1 MEGSRTGKAL
11 KNVGFS
17 ILSQVLTLILSFV
30 SRTCFIK
37 FFGVE
42 YLAVNGLFTDV
53 LGLLSMADL
62 GFTIAMVYSF
72 YEPLANHDEKKLAGL
87 ITFYR
92 RVYTY
97 IAISVALIGISL
109 LPILPY
115 IINYDTTIQNVNLY
129 YLISLFNVVISY
141 LWVYRT
147 AILTADQ
154 QEYRIKRIS
163 MTISTI
169 TTIIQIVVM
178 YVFQNYI
185 VYLLISTVFSVI
197 NNVIASRV
205 ATRLYPYIKNK
216 VEITKQE
223 KIYILKNLGSVFI
236 FKASNVLIN
245 ATDNILISILVSTVV
260 VGYYSNY
267 SMIQKQIMTFYSL
280 LFTSMTASIG
290 NLIVEESP
298 ENRYKVFQ
306 CQQSISFIFCI
317 VLVPCFA
324 LLVND
329 FIAIWLGSSFI
340 FNSLTLITICLN
352 MYLAC
357 VLQPLWTYREATGL
371 YRKTKWIMLICAIEN
386 IVLSIILGKLIGLA
400 GILLASALSRLSTYI
415 WYEPRILFKEY
426 FEIGVKNYYL
436 SIVKNFALIAIVFII
451 GSAIADKIIV
461 DSIWIWLVKALIIG
475 MFCFVSAVLAYWN
488 SDGIVYIRKRIKAL
502 WNMYLT

>member
-1 MEGSRTGKAL
+1 MEGSRRKKAL
-11 KNVGFS
+11 KNVSFN
-17 ILSQVLTLILSFV
+17 ILSQALTLILAFI
-30 SRTCFIK
+30 SRTFFVKI
-37 FFGVE
+37 FGVE
-42 YLAVNGLFTDV
+42 YLGLNGLFTDV

-87 ITFYR
+87 ITFYKK
-92 RVYTY
+92 VYMC
-97 IAISVALIGISL
+97 IAFAVALIGILL

-115 IINYDTTIQNVNLY
+115 IINSKTIIPNVNIY

-141 LWVYRT
+141 LWVYKT

-154 QEYRIKRIS
+154 QEYRIKKIS
-163 MTISTI
+163 MITSII
-169 TTIIQIVVM
+169 TTLVQILVI

-185 VYLLISTVFSVI
+185 IYLLISTVSSLV
-197 NNVIASRV
+197 NNIIASWV
-205 ATRLYPYIKNK
+205 ATKLYPFIKIK

-223 KIYILKNLGSVFI
+223 KIDIFKNLGAVFV

-245 ATDNILISILVSTVV
+245 ATDNILISILVGTIV

-298 ENRYKVFQ
+298 ETRYKVFK
-306 CQQSISFIFCI
+306 CQQTMSF
-317 VLVPCFA
+317 VLCLVIVPCFA
-324 LLVND
+324 LLIND
-329 FIAIWLGSSFI
+329 FIGIWLGNSFN
-340 FNSLTLITICLN
+340 FDSLTLIVICLN

-386 IVLSIILGKLIGLA
+386 IILSIILGKIMGLA

-426 FEIGVKNYYL
+426 FERGARDYYL
-436 SIVKNFALIAIVFII
+436 SIVKNFAFIVIVFSIASLIANEIT
-451 GSAIADKIIV
+451 A
-461 DSIWIWLVKALIIG
+461 DSIWKWILKALIVG
-475 MFCFVSAVLAYWN
+475 VFCVTFATLVYWN
-488 SDGIVYIRKRIKAL
+488 SEGIVYIRKRIKQFS
-502 WNMYLT
+502 T

>member
-1 MEGSRTGKAL
+1 MEGSRTEKAL
-11 KNVGFS
+11 KNVGFG
-17 ILSQVLTLILSFV
+17 ILSQALTLILSFV
-30 SRTCFIK
+30 SRTCFIR

-42 YLAVNGLFTDV
+42 YLGLNGLFTDV

-97 IAISVALIGISL
+97 IAIAVALIGILL

-115 IINYDTTIQNVNLY
+115 IINYDTTIPNVNLY

-154 QEYRIKRIS
+154 QEYRIKKIS
-163 MTISTI
+163 MTMSVI
-169 TTIIQIVVM
+169 TTIVQIVVM

-185 VYLLISTVFSVI
+185 VYLLISMISSLI
-197 NNVIASRV
+197 NNVIASHT
-205 ATRLYPYIKNK
+205 ATRLYPYIKIK
-216 VEITKQE
+216 EEITKQE
-223 KIYILKNLGSVFI
+223 KIDIFRNLGSVFV

-245 ATDNILISILVSTVV
+245 ATDNILISILVGTVF

-267 SMIQKQIMTFYSL
+267 AMIQQQIMAFYSL

-290 NLIVEESP
+290 NLIVEESS
-298 ENRYKVFQ
+298 ENRYKVFK
-306 CQQSISFIFCI
+306 CQQSMSFVLCI

-329 FIAIWLGSSFI
+329 FIGIWLGSSFN
-340 FNSLTLITICLN
+340 FDSLTLIIICLN

-386 IVLSIILGKLIGLA
+386 IILSIILGKIIGLA

-426 FEIGVKNYYL
+426 FEVGAKNYYL
-436 SIVKNFALIAIVFII
+436 SIVKNFAFILVIFII
-451 GSAIADKIIV
+451 GSVIAKNIIV
-461 DSIWIWLVKALIIG
+461 NSIGIWILKALVIG
-475 MFCFVSAVLAYWN
+475 IFCFISAVLAYWN
-488 SDGIVYIRKRIKAL
+488 SDGIVYIRKRIKSL
-502 WNMYLT
+502 

>member
-1 MEGSRTGKAL
+1 MEGSRTQKAL
-11 KNVGFS
+11 KNAGFS
-17 ILSQVLTLILSFV
+17 ILSQVLTLILSFIA
-30 SRTCFIK
+30 RTFFINY
-37 FFGVE
+37 FGVE
-42 YLAVNGLFTDV
+42 YLGLNGLFTDV

-87 ITFYR
+87 ITFYKR
-92 RVYTY
+92 IYTY
-97 IAISVALIGISL
+97 IAIAVALIGISL

-115 IINYDTTIQNVNLY
+115 IINYDTTIPNVNIY

-147 AILTADQ
+147 AILIADQ
-154 QEYRIKRIS
+154 QEYRIKKIS
-163 MTISTI
+163 MITGII
-169 TTIIQIVVM
+169 TTIVQIVVM

-185 VYLLISTVFSVI
+185 VYLLIGTVSSLI
-197 NNVIASRV
+197 NNVIASGV
-205 ATRLYPYIKNK
+205 AAKLYPYIKIK

-223 KIYILKNLGSVFI
+223 KIDIFKNLWSVFI

-245 ATDNILISILVSTVV
+245 ATDNILISILVGTVV

-267 SMIQKQIMTFYSL
+267 SMIQKQIMAFYSL

-298 ENRYKVFQ
+298 ETRYKVFK
-306 CQQSISFIFCI
+306 CQQTMSFVLCM

-329 FIAIWLGSSFI
+329 FIKIWLGSGYNFD
-340 FNSLTLITICLN
+340 SLTLIMICLN

-371 YRKTKWIMLICAIEN
+371 YRKTKWIMLICAIVN
-386 IVLSIILGKLIGLA
+386 IVLSIILGKIMGLA

-426 FEIGVKNYYL
+426 FEVGARNYYIA
-436 SIVKNFALIAIVFII
+436 IVKNFALIVAVFIVV
-451 GSAIADKIIV
+451 SAIANNIIV
-461 DSIWIWLVKALIIG
+461 DSIWRWIVKDLIVAA
-475 MFCFVSAVLAYWN
+475 FCVTFAIISYWS
-488 SDGIVYIRKRIKAL
+488 SDGVVYIRKKL
-502 WNMYLT
+502 KKVVSSS